1 MARRAP
7 TKPDETQ
14 PLNEGERNLVALRL
28 EGLSLREIAVQVD
41 MHHSTVA
48 DTLNR
53 PHVVAFMEAAHRDAQ
68 ESLKRRISNLGTLAA
83 TTLRDVMTDH
93 DAPHAAR
100 VAAARALLPVMNVIE
115 GGDRPVH
122 VSASVDVRTLSDA
135 ELERLASEPVPE
147 DSA

>member
-1 MARRAP
+1 MARREP

-14 PLNEGERNLVALRL
+14 PLNEGERNLAALRL

-53 PHVVAFMEAAHRDAQ
+53 PHVVAFMEACQRDAQ
-68 ESLKRRISNLGTLAA
+68 ESLKRRVANLGTLAA
-83 TTLRDVMTDH
+83 TTLRDVMRDP

-100 VAAARALLPVMNVIE
+100 VAAARSLLPVVNVVE
-115 GGDRPVH
+115 GGDADRPVR
-122 VSASVDVRTLSDA
+122 VSVDLRTASTA
-135 ELERLASEPVPE
+135 ELEAIAAEDVPTP
-147 DSA
+147 